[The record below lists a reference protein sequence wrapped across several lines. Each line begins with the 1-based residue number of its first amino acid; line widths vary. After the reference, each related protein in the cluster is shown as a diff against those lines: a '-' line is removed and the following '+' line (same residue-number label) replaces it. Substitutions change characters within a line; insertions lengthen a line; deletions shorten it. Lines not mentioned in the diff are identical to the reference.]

1 MYDVGMMRKDDRQAA
16 ILGLVKGGTIHTQ
29 AELRKALRAQRYAVD
44 QSTLSRD
51 LVELN
56 IRKSGGTYILNG
68 PNRPV
73 PPAPDFGAAV
83 LRFGTCGPNLIVVR
97 TGVGQ
102 AQPVAVRIEAAGEP
116 AIAATLAGDDT
127 IFVATRSRRAQVVAL
142 RRLTAWFGDKHEP

>member
-1 MYDVGMMRKDDRQAA
+1 MMRKDERQAA
-16 ILGLVKGGTIHTQ
+16 IRELIQAGTFRTQ
-29 AELRKALRAQRYAVD
+29 AELRKALRTRRFVVD

-68 PNRPV
+68 PTR
-73 PPAPDFGAAV
+73 PAPSALDFAAAV
-83 LRFGTCGPNLIVVR
+83 LRFCTCGPNLIVIR

-102 AQPVAVRIEAAGEP
+102 AQPVAVRIESAGEP
-116 AIAATLAGDDT
+116 AITATLAGDDT
-127 IFVATRSRRAQVVAL
+127 IFVATKSRRAQVVAL